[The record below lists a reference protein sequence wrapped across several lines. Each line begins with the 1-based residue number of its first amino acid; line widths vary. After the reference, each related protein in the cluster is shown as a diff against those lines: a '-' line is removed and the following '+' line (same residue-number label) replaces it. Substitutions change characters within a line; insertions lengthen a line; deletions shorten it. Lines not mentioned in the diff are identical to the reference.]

1 MLNNTVLSLLEEI
14 SLKQKKIIE
23 ELKLKDLE
31 PEKVKILNKE
41 LDAIS
46 LFLNAII
53 KFRRTCR

>member
-1 MLNNTVLSLLEEI
+1 MLNFTVLSLLEEV

-31 PEKVKILNKE
+31 PEKVKLLNKE

-53 KFRRTCR
+53 KFRRVCR